1 MKVGNSALFTDFY
14 ELTMLQAYWRQGLT
28 DEAVFDLFVR
38 RLPARRNF
46 LIACGLDDV
55 LRYLEELRFTPEEL
69 EFLAARD
76 EFSREFVD
84 WLADFRFTGRVRAVR
99 EGTVVF
105 AGEPILEVIGPLP
118 QAQLVETFLLNQVN
132 LQTTLASKAARVVL
146 AAKGGQV
153 VDFGM
158 RRMQGTDAALR
169 GARAFFIGGV
179 DATSN
184 VLAGQRYG
192 IPIAG
197 TMAHSYIQVHD
208 TEERAFREFG
218 ELYPESVMLVDTY
231 DTLDGVRRVIELMRE
246 GHGSFRPRAVRL
258 DSGDLAAL
266 SARARALLDDAGFP
280 GVRIF
285 ASGDLDEDR
294 IAELVAA
301 GAPIDSFGVGTG
313 LGASADA
320 PYMDVVYKLTEYAGR
335 GRVKLSPGK
344 TILPGRKQI
353 FREEE
358 AGVFAR
364 DVVGLENEERTGHPL
379 LEWVMRD
386 GQRLAASRASLEE
399 IREHAARQIASLPEP
414 LRSLAPA
421 DPPYPVQVSARLL
434 AMQSEAAAAT
444 NIASLAEA
452 AQ

>member
-280 GVRIF
+280 DVRIF